1 MEGLVDDI
9 ATVSLAQERQLDLDL
24 RQTEADDLVA
34 AAVASVA
41 RAFDDSGVELLS
53 TVHADLPAVV
63 ADPDRVQEVLA
74 ILLDNAL
81 RHTQAGGR
89 VTVTARQGA
98 GTVEL
103 VVADTGG
110 GLAPEPLRRVFE
122 RFYRVDDGRSLGSGG
137 SGVGLAIARALT
149 EAHGGTIRA
158 ESRGPGRGSTFIVS
172 LPALKQV
179 T

>member
-1 MEGLVDDI
+1 MERLVDDI
-9 ATVSLAQERQLDLDL
+9 ATVPLAQERQLDLDL

-74 ILLDNAL
+74 NLLDNAL

-110 GLAPEPLRRVFE
+110 GLAPESLRRVE

-137 SGVGLAIARALT
+137 SAVGLAIARASPRRTAGPSGPSL
-149 EAHGGTIRA
+149 AVRGGVLR
-158 ESRGPGRGSTFIVS
+158 SSFRY
-172 LPALKQV
+172 LP
-179 T
+179 